1 MREKLQ
7 ENRKVLYAAPLRVGG
22 GTRAV
27 APRLGIVS
35 PPRQSQFSLRA
46 QHAHPGHEVVLLSAH
61 NYPQNCHACYEA
73 TLIDQLI
80 YEFIHLLSYSSVSE

>member
-1 MREKLQ
+1 M
-7 ENRKVLYAAPLRVGG
+7 LYAAPLRVGG

-61 NYPQNCHACYEA
+61 NCHTCYEA

-80 YEFIHLLSYSSVSE
+80 YEFIHLLSYSSVPE